1 MRVNVQLK
9 GAVAFC
15 GSLALAGCVD
25 GSGFPAVHETV
36 VETRALDPGGVFTL
50 ENVNG
55 RVTVTTWSEPRVKI
69 EAEKAASSE
78 ARLRELRV
86 EIDGEGHRVDVRT
99 RMPGGTWIFG
109 GGGSRV
115 QYRITLPEG
124 AQVRVGTV
132 NGGVEVTGV
141 AGELR
146 ASTTN
151 GSVEVTDAA
160 GVVEASTVNGGIRA
174 RYRVVDPE
182 SRHSFSTTNGS
193 INVSVGQ
200 GAGGRVEA
208 STVNGSIENDVPL
221 ESTSRATRRRLE
233 GRLGKGSGSLHLNT
247 INGSIHLRKG

>member
-1 MRVNVQLK
+1 MGVNIKVKAAIALG
-9 GAVAFC
+9 GA
-15 GSLALAGCVD
+15 LALAACVD
-25 GSGFPAVHETV
+25 GSGSPAIHETV

-50 ENVNG
+50 DNVNG
-55 RVTVTTWSEPRVKI
+55 RVTVTTWSEPRVRI
-69 EAEKAASSE
+69 EAEKAAWSE

-86 EIDGEGHRVDVRT
+86 EIDGEGRRVDVRT
-99 RMPGGTWIFG
+99 RMPRGTWLFG

-124 AQVRVGTV
+124 ARVRVGTV
-132 NGGVEVTGV
+132 NGSVEVTGV

-174 RYRVVDPE
+174 RYRVVDSD

-193 INVSVGQ
+193 INVSVGP

-208 STVNGSIENDVPL
+208 STVNGSIENELPL

-247 INGSIHLRKG
+247 VNGSIHLRKG

>member
-1 MRVNVQLK
+1 MNVHVN
-9 GAVAFC
+9 AAIAFC
-15 GSLALAGCVD
+15 GSLALAGCID

-50 ENVNG
+50 DNVNG
-55 RVTVTTWSEPRVKI
+55 RVTVTTWSEPRVRV

-86 EIDGEGHRVDVRT
+86 EIDGEGRRVDVRT
-99 RMPGGTWIFG
+99 RMPGGSWIFG

-132 NGGVEVTGV
+132 NGSVEVTGV

-174 RYRVVDPE
+174 RYRVVDAE
-182 SRHSFSTTNGS
+182 GRHSFSTTNGS
-193 INVSVGQ
+193 ISVSVGE
-200 GAGGRVEA
+200 GGGGRVEA
-208 STVNGSIENDVPL
+208 RTVNGSIENDLPL
-221 ESTSRATRRRLE
+221 ESTSRTTRRRLE
-233 GRLGKGSGSLHLNT
+233 GRLGKGSGSLELNT
-247 INGSIHLRKG
+247 VNGSIHLRKG